1 MTEPANYPQAK
12 PLSAAVLFVTFN
24 RLDTT
29 KEVFEAI
36 RRARPPRLY
45 VASDGPRDSRPGE
58 GEKVRS
64 VREYVLGHIDWGCDV
79 KTLFR
84 EKNLGCKYAV
94 SGAISWFFENE
105 EMGIILEDDVLPV
118 PSFFPYCQDLL
129 ERYRDDDRVFM
140 ISGCNLISKRFAPES
155 SYFFSRVTHIWG
167 WAGWRRSW
175 RYYDVEMRKWP
186 EWRDAEGLRR
196 ISEGSRLFEYYWK
209 RIFDQVHRGLVD
221 TWDYQVLFTCWNRN
235 AFTLLPS
242 KNLTTNIGFGAD
254 ATRDWEGVP
263 PYVLESVAEDLRF
276 PLIHPESPAPSADK
290 LIWKFVFGIRYSILM
305 KLKAASIPFF
315 GTKLRWLWRTFMLK
329 NAE

>member
-1 MTEPANYPQAK
+1 MTESANYAQAK
-12 PLSAAVLFVTFN
+12 SLSTPVLFLTFN

-29 KEVFEAI
+29 RQVFETI
-36 RRARPPRLY
+36 RRARPPRIYL
-45 VASDGPRDSRPGE
+45 ASDGPRDSRPGE
-58 GEKVRS
+58 EEKVRS
-64 VREYVLGHIDWGCDV
+64 VREYVLGHIDWECEV
-79 KTLFR
+79 RTLFR

-118 PSFFPYCQDLL
+118 PSFFPYCEELL
-129 ERYRDDDRVFM
+129 EKYKDDHRIFM
-140 ISGCNLISKRFAPES
+140 ISGCNLISKRFAPKS

-175 RYYDVEMRKWP
+175 QHYDVEMRKWP
-186 EWRDAEGLRR
+186 EWRDAEGLRG

-209 RIFDQVHRGLVD
+209 RIFNRVHQGLVD
-221 TWDYQVLFTCWNRN
+221 TWDYQVLFACWNRN

-263 PYVLESVAEDLRF
+263 PYVLESIAEDLQF
-276 PLIHPESPAPSADK
+276 PLIHPEILAPDADK
-290 LIWKFVFGIRYSILM
+290 MIWKFVFGITYSN
-305 KLKAASIPFF
+305 LKKSIAASIPFF
-315 GTKLRWLWRTFMLK
+315 GPILRWIWRTFLRK
-329 NAE
+329 NTK